1 MTASPAL
8 YSPAFA
14 HLLRER
20 QTELDQLFAQLPVA
34 TPEQARGSWKGT
46 LMAVRGLDWLPRGLA
61 ARLYR
66 ALALPINPW
75 QGKSLEGRSGDNR
88 WLSPHGIAFGHF
100 RIEQALCQV
109 DGHPVLLLDYNVP
122 ENPVLLRSIRGEA
135 RLLGEQQLLARMN
148 WQGRQGQH
156 RILYF
161 TLTLAE

>member
-1 MTASPAL
+1 MTALSAH
-8 YSPAFA
+8 YRPAFTD
-14 HLLRER
+14 LLRER
-20 QTELDQLFAQLPVA
+20 QKELDQLFAQLPVA

-46 LMAVRGLDWLPRGLA
+46 LMALRGFDWLPRGLA
-61 ARLYR
+61 ARLYQ

-75 QGKSLEGRSGDNR
+75 QGKSLEGGSGDNR

-100 RIEQALCQV
+100 RIEQALSQV

-122 ENPVLLRSIRGEA
+122 ENPSLLRSIRGEA

-161 TLTLAE
+161 TLTPAE